1 MKREDAGKI
10 PALQT
15 FHVSRVMLVMSTF
28 TIQTEGVNVEEI
40 MNDIHQRVLEKKQ
53 RGVYTDAD
61 LARLAELKNDLSPR
75 TNERYSEMS
84 LHLRKLHSNWD
95 MAASGGVIKSH
106 RKLLGPLMV
115 FSKKI
120 ATTFLRFFGAPFFT
134 RQTEFNAANVRFNSV
149 VLEEIT
155 RLSEENRQLQKT
167 QQDLL
172 QYIEQ
177 LKKIDY

>member
-1 MKREDAGKI
+1 MRDADVAWGKRPSSRI
-10 PALQT
+10 THHAL
-15 FHVSRVMLVMSTF
+15 SMSTF

-40 MNDIHQRVLEKKQ
+40 MKDIQHRVREKKQ
-53 RGVYTDAD
+53 QGVYTDAD
-61 LARLAELKNDLSPR
+61 LARLTDLKADLSPR

-84 LHLRKLHSNWD
+84 LHLRKQHSNWD
-95 MAASGGVIKSH
+95 MAASGSDIRSH

-120 ATTFLRFFGAPFFT
+120 GTKVLRFFGAPFFT

-155 RLSEENRQLQKT
+155 RLTEENRQLRKT
-167 QQDLL
+167 QEELL
-172 QYIEQ
+172 QQIR
-177 LKKIDY
+177 KD